1 MLLVYT
7 YSGNIF
13 YLMAELSDSTIN
25 LNKVN
30 EHLFLP
36 RLERR
41 SPKMKEE
48 YIQAITELL
57 KKCNDLSILDL
68 IYQLLKKH
76 SAQT

>member
-1 MLLVYT
+1 
-7 YSGNIF
+7 
-13 YLMAELSDSTIN
+13 
-25 LNKVN
+25 
-30 EHLFLP
+30 
-36 RLERR
+36 
-41 SPKMKEE
+41 MKEE